1 MTKVHELKTSPDYFS
16 DVCRGVKKFEVR
28 YNDRCFEVGDRLYLR
43 EFDGITQNYTGR
55 VKHKNITYIL
65 DDPRFVKNGFVIMGI
80 E

>member
-16 DVCRGVKKFEVR
+16 AVCRGVKKFEVR
-28 YNDRCFEVGDRLYLR
+28 YNDRCFEVGDLLYLR
-43 EFDGITQNYTGR
+43 EFDGRTQNYTGR
-55 VKHKNITYIL
+55 AKHKRVTYML